1 MADEDDER
9 SNTSSEFTERF
20 STDFGAF
27 SYPIQDFTLK
37 PFSFKPFSRS
47 LLARLDLGIRRF
59 VFVERFE
66 LMNCKSSSE
75 FLAFAQTA
83 TVTPS
88 LKHALAVP
96 SPIATH

>member
-1 MADEDDER
+1 MADEDEER
-9 SNTSSEFTERF
+9 SKTSSGFTERF

-27 SYPIQDFTLK
+27 SYPIQDFTSK
-37 PFSFKPFSRS
+37 PYSFRPFSKS
-47 LLARLDLGIRRF
+47 LLARLDLGSRRF

-66 LMNCKSSSE
+66 QIKFRSSSA

-96 SPIATH
+96 SPIAIH